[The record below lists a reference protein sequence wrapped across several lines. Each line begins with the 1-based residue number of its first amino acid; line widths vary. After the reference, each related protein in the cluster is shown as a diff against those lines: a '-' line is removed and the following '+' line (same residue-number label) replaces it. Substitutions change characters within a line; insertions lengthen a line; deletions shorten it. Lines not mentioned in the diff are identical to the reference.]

1 MTIDAL
7 LKALADSG
15 TGQGKLDRAKRIA
28 DRLRI
33 TDTGPLL
40 EVLQVTEVWHEAT
53 VIKAEKIIKA
63 HDAIPKKQPS
73 VKEPKTPI
81 PNLS

>member
-15 TGQGKLDRAKRIA
+15 TGQAKLDRAKKIA
-28 DRLRI
+28 ERLKI
-33 TDTGPLL
+33 DTTDKLI
-40 EVLQVTEVWHEAT
+40 EVLHVTEVWHEAT

-63 HDAIPKKQPS
+63 NESIPKKQPQI
-73 VKEPKTPI
+73 KEPKTPV
-81 PNLS
+81 PTLS